1 MASFPIADIGP
12 LQAWPNCRKSGG
24 SANSLSGHATYLLS
38 WEARMPGFAT
48 VNLPMSYQRLTS
60 RLAPAA
66 AARTR
71 ACAR

>member
-1 MASFPIADIGP
+1 
-12 LQAWPNCRKSGG
+12 
-24 SANSLSGHATYLLS
+24 
-38 WEARMPGFAT
+38 MPGFAT

-66 AARTR
+66 TVRTR